1 MRALGASIC
10 RLVSLPEPFGAADVA
25 AILAA
30 KHADPFGVLGM
41 HVDASGVV
49 VRAFIP
55 GAERVRVVD
64 RAGRSAGELAR
75 IDDAGIFAG
84 YLPRRRRA
92 FAYRLRITW
101 PGGSVET
108 RDDPYRFGPV
118 LGEIDTY
125 LIAEGTHLRLEERLG
140 ARALTVDGVAGVAF
154 AVWAPNARSVAVVGD
169 FNEWDGRR
177 HPMRLR
183 VESGVWEIFLPGVAA
198 GARYKFEIHGR
209 DGNLV
214 PLKTDPF
221 AFAMELAPNHASIV
235 AVPGWDGW
243 NDAAWLRTRAAANR
257 REAPISIYEVHLGS
271 WRRGPG
277 NRYLTYEEL
286 ADQLIPYAT
295 EMGFTHLELLPIA
308 EYPFDGS
315 WGYQTIGLY
324 APTSRFGDPAS
335 FAKFV
340 DRAHAA
346 GLAVILDWV
355 PGHFPDDAYGLVE
368 FDGTHLY
375 EHEDA
380 RLRVQPDWQTLIYNF
395 GRREVRDFLVNN
407 ALFWLRRYHID
418 GLRVDAVAS
427 MLYLDFSRKPDEWLP
442 NEFGHNENIAAV
454 AFLRRTNEVVY
465 GEVPGI
471 ATFAEESSAW
481 PKVSAPTS
489 DDGLG
494 FGYKW
499 NMGWM
504 HDTLAYMAL
513 DPIAR
518 KNEHRRITFGLWYAW
533 DENFVLP
540 LSHDEVVHLKRSLL
554 SKMPGDEWQQFA
566 NLRAYYGFMWTHPG
580 KKLLFMGGEFGQRRE
595 WSYERGLDWE
605 LLAEPRHA
613 GLRALVRDLNGLY
626 RGCTALHELDCER
639 AGFEWIDADNAEES
653 VFSYIRKGRD
663 PDDHVVVAVNFTPVV
678 RHGFRLGVPAAGAY
692 REIMNTDAAAY
703 GGGGVVNEGV
713 FATEPVAA
721 TGHAQSLLLTL
732 PPLAT
737 IVLQPA

>member
-1 MRALGASIC
+1 
-10 RLVSLPEPFGAADVA
+10 VSLAEPFGAADVA

-41 HVDASGVV
+41 HVDATGVV

-55 GAERVRVVD
+55 GAERVRVTD
-64 RAGRSAGELAR
+64 RTGHSVGELAR
-75 IDDAGIFAG
+75 VDDAGLFAA

-101 PGGSVET
+101 PGGFVEE

-118 LGEIDTY
+118 LGEIDSY
-125 LIAEGTHLRLEERLG
+125 LIAEGTHLRLEDRLG
-140 ARALTVDGVAGVAF
+140 ARPLTIDGVGGIAF
-154 AVWAPNARSVAVVGD
+154 AVWAPNATNVSVVGE
-169 FNEWDGRR
+169 FNDWDGRR
-177 HPMRLR
+177 HPMRFR
-183 VESGVWEIFLPGVAA
+183 VESGVWEIFLPGVAL
-198 GARYKFEIHGR
+198 GARYKFEIHGENG
-209 DGNLV
+209 DLL
-214 PLKTDPF
+214 PLKADPF
-221 AFAMELAPNHASIV
+221 AFAMERAPNNASIV

-243 NDAAWLRTRAAANR
+243 TDGAWLRDRAAANR
-257 REAPISIYEVHLGS
+257 RDAPISIYEVHLGS
-271 WRRGPG
+271 WRRGPD
-277 NRYLTYEEL
+277 NRYLTYDEL

-295 EMGFTHLELLPIA
+295 ELGFTHLELLPIA

-315 WGYQTIGLY
+315 WGYQTVGLY
-324 APTSRFGDPAS
+324 APTCRFGDPQA
-335 FAKFV
+335 FARFV
-340 DRAHAA
+340 DRAHRA
-346 GLAVILDWV
+346 GLGIILDWV
-355 PGHFPDDAYGLVE
+355 PGHFPTDAHGLIE

-375 EHEDA
+375 EHEDP
-380 RLRVQPDWQTLIYNF
+380 RLRLQPDWQTLIYNF

-407 ALFWLRRYHID
+407 ALFWLRRYHLD

-427 MLYLDFSRKPDEWLP
+427 MLYLDFSRKGNDWLP

-454 AFLRRTNEVVY
+454 GFLRRTNEVTY

-489 DDGLG
+489 EDGLG

-518 KNEHRRITFGLWYAW
+518 KHEHRRITFGLWYAW

-554 SKMPGDEWQQFA
+554 GKMPGDAWQRYA

-580 KKLLFMGGEFGQRRE
+580 KKLLFMGGEFGQEHE
-595 WSYERGLDWE
+595 WAYDRGLDWE
-605 LLAEPRHA
+605 LLDEPRHA
-613 GLRALVRDLNGLY
+613 GLRSLVRDLNRMYRSNKALY
-626 RGCTALHELDCER
+626 ELDCDR
-639 AGFEWIDADNAEES
+639 AGFEWIDADNADES
-653 VFSYIRKGRD
+653 VFSYIRKARH
-663 PDDHVVVAVNFTPVV
+663 PDDHVVVVTNFTPVV
-678 RHGFRLGVPAAGAY
+678 RSGFRVGVPAAGAY
-692 REIMNTDAAAY
+692 REILNTDDAAY
-703 GGGGVVNEGV
+703 GGGGVVNEGRFV
-713 FATEPVAA
+713 SEPVAA
-721 TGHAQSLLLTL
+721 TGRAHSLLLTL

-737 IVLQPA
+737 IVLRPE